1 LRAVKKATKE
11 FRESKDRLGQLL
23 PFRVRKDPPDRRG
36 QRAQT
41 LPFPDPLESKAQKG
55 TKGTPE
61 TRGQPE
67 QTQQF
72 PDQKATKVFKES
84 KAFRAKLGPP
94 DPLEPIQL
102 FRVRRVSAAFRVSK
116 VFPAKLAQ
124 LGQPEKL
131 DQPDR
136 KGHRVFRVSKA
147 KLGQPEA
154 LGPRVRPERLDPR
167 ATPGKLELFP
177 LPLPLLMTQKLEPFP
192 LLLLP

>member
-1 LRAVKKATKE
+1 LRAVKKATKA
-11 FRESKDRLGQLL
+11 FKESKDRLGQLL
-23 PFRVRKDPPDRRG
+23 PFRVRKDRPDRKG

-41 LPFPDPLESKAQKG
+41 LPFPDPLESKGQKE
-55 TKGTPE
+55 TKATLE

-72 PDQKATKVFKES
+72 PDQKATKAFKES

-94 DPLEPIQL
+94 DPLEQIQL

-131 DQPDR
+131 GQPDP
-136 KGHRVFRVSKA
+136 KGRREFRVSKA
-147 KLGQPEA
+147 KSGQPEA
-154 LGPRVRPERLDPR
+154 LALRVRPERLDPR
-167 ATPGKLELFP
+167 ETPEILA
-177 LPLPLLMTQKLEPFP
+177 
-192 LLLLP
+192 